1 MRWQRYQRWGP
12 RGKAGD
18 AAVPSAPVGDK
29 YLALVD
35 NMEMSRDQSIDLTSV
50 EDDAIK
56 ICQELIRIPSVNFG
70 EGKGD
75 ESAVADYI
83 VKSLAE
89 VGIESK
95 IYEAAPNRCNVIA
108 RIKGSDSSRPGLVVH
123 GHTDVV
129 PANADDWSV
138 DPFGGIIKDG
148 MIWGRGAVDMK
159 NMDAMILAIVR
170 DWARRGYKPERD
182 IVLAFF
188 ADEEAGMTYGSRFMS
203 AKHPEVFSGCSEAI
217 SEVGGFSVTVADG
230 KRLYFVEAAQKGIHW
245 MRLTAQGRAGHG
257 SMMNDENA
265 ITAITDAVAKIGKH
279 EWPQRYT
286 KTVKKLFKEVA
297 RVTGREYDENDL
309 RPLLKE
315 VGSTARMIGAT
326 LQNTANP
333 TMLDAGYKANV
344 IPGSASAVIDG
355 RFLPGYE
362 EELNSTIR
370 AIIGPDISIE
380 TISHDIALEVDFD
393 SPLVEAMKA
402 ALLSQDP
409 EGIPV
414 PYLMSGGTDNK
425 ALSELG
431 IVGYGFSPL
440 RLPADLDFMALF
452 HGVDERVPIDGLRFG
467 VRVLSNL
474 LENA

>member
-1 MRWQRYQRWGP
+1 MQ
-12 RGKAGD
+12 K
-18 AAVPSAPVGDK
+18 SLIL
-29 YLALVD
+29 LATSKR
-35 NMEMSRDQSIDLTSV
+35 NGGQNRDMTLEEEV
-50 EDDAIK
+50 VK
-56 ICQELIRIPSVNFG
+56 ICQDLIRIPSVNFG

-75 ESAVADYI
+75 EKAVAEY
-83 VKSLAE
+83 VVASLAE
-89 VGIESK
+89 VGITSR
-95 IYEAAPNRCNVIA
+95 IYESAPNRCNVIA
-108 RIKGSDSSRPGLVVH
+108 NIEGSDTSRPGLVVH
-123 GHTDVV
+123 GHIDVV

-138 DPFGGIIKDG
+138 DPFAAEIRDG

-159 NMDAMILAIVR
+159 NTDAMILAIIR
-170 DWARRGYKPERD
+170 KWARTGYKPPRN

-188 ADEEAGMTYGSRFMS
+188 ADEEAGMTYGSRWM
-203 AKHPEVFSGCSEAI
+203 AAQHPEVFAGCTEAI
-217 SEVGGFSVTVADG
+217 SEVGGFSVTVGDG

-245 MRLTAQGRAGHG
+245 MRLTATGRAGHG

-265 ITAITDAVAKIGKH
+265 LTVISEAVAKIGRF

-286 KTVKKLFKEVA
+286 STVKTLFTKIAEA
-297 RVTGREYDENDL
+297 TGKSYDEKDL
-309 RPLLKE
+309 RPLLRE
-315 VGSTARMIGAT
+315 IGPTARMIGAT

-362 EELNSTIR
+362 DELNTTIR
-370 AIIGPDISIE
+370 SIIGPDITIE
-380 TISHDIALEVDFD
+380 TISRDIALEVNFEGD
-393 SPLVEAMKA
+393 LVDAMCNA
-402 ALLSQDP
+402 ILTFDP

-440 RLPADLDFMALF
+440 KLPADLDFMALF
-452 HGVDERVPIDGLRFG
+452 HGVDERVPISGLEFG
-467 VRVLSNL
+467 VKV
-474 LENA
+474 LENFLENC

>member
-1 MRWQRYQRWGP
+1 MATSQSAERF
-12 RGKAGD
+12 
-18 AAVPSAPVGDK
+18 PS
-29 YLALVD
+29 
-35 NMEMSRDQSIDLTSV
+35 I
-50 EDDAIK
+50 EDEVVS
-56 ICQELIRIPSVNFG
+56 ICQELIRIPSVNYG

-75 ESAVADYI
+75 EKDVAEY
-83 VKSLAE
+83 VVRSLAE
-89 VGIESK
+89 VGISAT
-95 IYEAAPNRCNVIA
+95 IYESAPNRCNVIA
-108 RIKGSDSSRPGLVVH
+108 RIKGSDSTRSGLVVH
-123 GHTDVV
+123 GHLDVV

-138 DPFGGIIKDG
+138 EPFSAEIRDG

-159 NMDAMILAIVR
+159 NVDAMILAIVR
-170 DWARRGYKPERD
+170 SWSRTGFTPKRD

-188 ADEEAGMTYGSRFMS
+188 ADEEAGMTYGSRWMT
-203 AKHPEVFSGCSEAI
+203 ANHPEVFAGCSEAI

-245 MRLTAQGRAGHG
+245 MRLTARGRAGHG
-257 SMMNDENA
+257 SMMNGDNA
-265 ITAITDAVAKIGKH
+265 LTSLTEAVAKIGRY

-286 KTVKKLFKEVA
+286 KTVKILFKKISEA
-297 RVTGREYDENDL
+297 TGKPYNENDL

-315 VGSTARMIGAT
+315 IGPTERMIGAT

-333 TMLDAGYKANV
+333 TMLEAGYKANV

-362 EELNSTIR
+362 DELNETIR
-370 AIIGPDISIE
+370 TIIGQDIEIE
-380 TISHDIALEVDFD
+380 TISRDIALEVDFEGD
-393 SPLVEAMKA
+393 LVEAMCNAITKF
-402 ALLSQDP
+402 DP

-440 RLPADLDFMALF
+440 RLPAELDFMALF
-452 HGVDERVPIDGLRFG
+452 HGVDERVPISGLHFG
-467 VRVLSNL
+467 VNVLKDFM
-474 LENA
+474 ENA

>member
-1 MRWQRYQRWGP
+1 MTIEEE
-12 RGKAGD
+12 
-18 AAVPSAPVGDK
+18 VV
-29 YLALVD
+29 
-35 NMEMSRDQSIDLTSV
+35 
-50 EDDAIK
+50 K
-56 ICQELIRIPSVNFG
+56 ICQDLIRIPSVNYG

-75 ESAVADYI
+75 ERGVAEY
-83 VKSLAE
+83 VVASLAE
-89 VGIESK
+89 VGISAT
-95 IYEAAPNRCNVIA
+95 IYESAPNRCNVIA
-108 RIKGSDSSRPGLVVH
+108 NIPGSDTSRPGLVLH
-123 GHTDVV
+123 GHIDVV
-129 PANADDWSV
+129 PANAADWSV
-138 DPFGGIIKDG
+138 DPFAAEIRDG

-159 NMDAMILAIVR
+159 NTDAMILAIIR
-170 DWARRGYKPERD
+170 KWARSGYKPPRN

-188 ADEEAGMTYGSRFMS
+188 ADEEAGMTFGSRWM
-203 AKHPEVFSGCSEAI
+203 AAQHPEVFAGCSEAI
-217 SEVGGFSVTVADG
+217 SEVGGFSVTVGDG

-245 MRLTAQGRAGHG
+245 MRLTATGRAGHG

-265 ITAITDAVAKIGKH
+265 LTTLTEAVAKIGRF

-286 KTVKKLFKEVA
+286 STVKTLFKKIA
-297 RVTGREYDENDL
+297 LANWKSYDEKDL

-315 VGSTARMIGAT
+315 IGPTARMIGAT

-362 EELNSTIR
+362 DELNATIR
-370 AIIGPDISIE
+370 SIVGPDIKIE
-380 TISHDIALEVDFD
+380 TISRDIALEVNFEGD
-393 SPLVEAMKA
+393 LVDAMCEAILA
-402 ALLSQDP
+402 FDP

-440 RLPADLDFMALF
+440 QLPADLDFMALF
-452 HGVDERVPIDGLRFG
+452 HGVDERVPISGLEFG
-467 VRVLSNL
+467 VKV
-474 LENA
+474 LENFLENC

>member
-1 MRWQRYQRWGP
+1 MATSQSAQIFP
-12 RGKAGD
+12 SIEEE
-18 AAVPSAPVGDK
+18 AVS
-29 YLALVD
+29 
-35 NMEMSRDQSIDLTSV
+35 
-50 EDDAIK
+50 
-56 ICQELIRIPSVNFG
+56 ICQDLIRIPSVNHG

-75 ESAVADYI
+75 EKAVADYV
-83 VKSLAE
+83 VKSLSE
-89 VGIESK
+89 VGITAT
-95 IYEAAPNRCNVIA
+95 IYESAPNRCNVIA
-108 RIKGSDSSRPGLVVH
+108 RIKGSDPTRAGLIVH
-123 GHTDVV
+123 GHLDVV

-138 DPFGGIIKDG
+138 DPFSAEIRDG

-159 NMDAMILAIVR
+159 NVDAMILAIVR
-170 DWARRGYKPERD
+170 SWARAGFTPERD

-188 ADEEAGMTYGSRFMS
+188 ADEEAGMTYGSRWMTVN
-203 AKHPEVFSGCSEAI
+203 HPEVFAGCSEAI

-245 MRLTAQGRAGHG
+245 MKLTARGRAGHG
-257 SMMNDENA
+257 SMMNDANA
-265 ITAITDAVAKIGKH
+265 LTSLTEAVTKIGRY

-286 KTVKKLFKEVA
+286 KTVKVLFKKIAEA
-297 RVTGREYDENDL
+297 TGKPYDEKDL
-309 RPLLKE
+309 RPLLME
-315 VGSTARMIGAT
+315 IGPTERMIGAT

-333 TMLDAGYKANV
+333 TMLEAGYKANV

-362 EELNSTIR
+362 NELNDTIR
-370 AIIGPDISIE
+370 SIIGEDLEIE
-380 TISHDIALEVDFD
+380 TISRDIALEVDFAGD
-393 SPLVEAMKA
+393 LVEAMCNAITKF
-402 ALLSQDP
+402 DP

-452 HGVDERVPIDGLRFG
+452 HGVDERVPISGLHFG
-467 VRVLSNL
+467 VNVLKDFM
-474 LENA
+474 ENA